1 MAMRMQAYLNVGD
14 ELGALNELP
23 AEIAQALM
31 SRGFPAPKA
40 SRKLKTSFHET
51 FLVEFGAALSEDV
64 MIAPPGK
71 SGRGARD
78 RAIVQ
83 ILGANL
89 GDKPLFSPDALI
101 GAALICQALALAGM
115 AGVAVPRFWYSGSV
129 AKRGALRDL
138 EFVVLECIETETVE
152 DEVNAPDAEFDGIVG
167 ALRDA
172 LASRSVDDMHLAD
185 QDIPDGTNACLPR
198 FDDVHAFLAHLRT
211 LARTVGAGDL
221 DVPLAKLEAEC
232 NTKWKPAAVPP
243 TLIHQDLNRGNVL
256 CSRRGGKAW
265 ALDGLIDWESA
276 AAGDAR
282 LAYASGSPW
291 QEARDFAHVVK
302 GRWLVD
308 LARRAPE
315 RAPRCEVG
323 EILEA
328 HDEAQ
333 KRLAEGGWLPAEAI
347 LAGTSNA
354 NLAVTFPEELSPHY
368 GGSSRAMWK
377 PDDGE
382 EGGD

>member
-1 MAMRMQAYLNVGD
+1 MW
-14 ELGALNELP
+14 
-23 AEIAQALM
+23 
-31 SRGFPAPKA
+31 F
-40 SRKLKTSFHET
+40 
-51 FLVEFGAALSEDV
+51 
-64 MIAPPGK
+64 
-71 SGRGARD
+71 
-78 RAIVQ
+78 
-83 ILGANL
+83 
-89 GDKPLFSPDALI
+89 
-101 GAALICQALALAGM
+101 
-115 AGVAVPRFWYSGSV
+115 
-129 AKRGALRDL
+129 
-138 EFVVLECIETETVE
+138 
-152 DEVNAPDAEFDGIVG
+152 
-167 ALRDA
+167 
-172 LASRSVDDMHLAD
+172 
-185 QDIPDGTNACLPR
+185 
-198 FDDVHAFLAHLRT
+198 
-211 LARTVGAGDL
+211 
-221 DVPLAKLEAEC
+221 
-232 NTKWKPAAVPP
+232 
-243 TLIHQDLNRGNVL
+243 
-256 CSRRGGKAW
+256 
-265 ALDGLIDWESA
+265 LDGLIDWESA

>member
-1 MAMRMQAYLNVGD
+1 MYA
-14 ELGALNELP
+14 
-23 AEIAQALM
+23 
-31 SRGFPAPKA
+31 
-40 SRKLKTSFHET
+40 
-51 FLVEFGAALSEDV
+51 
-64 MIAPPGK
+64 
-71 SGRGARD
+71 
-78 RAIVQ
+78 
-83 ILGANL
+83 
-89 GDKPLFSPDALI
+89 
-101 GAALICQALALAGM
+101 
-115 AGVAVPRFWYSGSV
+115 
-129 AKRGALRDL
+129 
-138 EFVVLECIETETVE
+138 
-152 DEVNAPDAEFDGIVG
+152 
-167 ALRDA
+167 
-172 LASRSVDDMHLAD
+172 
-185 QDIPDGTNACLPR
+185 
-198 FDDVHAFLAHLRT
+198 
-211 LARTVGAGDL
+211 
-221 DVPLAKLEAEC
+221 
-232 NTKWKPAAVPP
+232 
-243 TLIHQDLNRGNVL
+243 RGNVL
-256 CSRRGGKAW
+256 CSQRATQGVW
-265 ALDGLIDWESA
+265 FLDGLIDWESA

-282 LAYASGSPW
+282 LAYATGSPW

>member
-14 ELGALNELP
+14 ELGALTELP
-23 AEIAQALM
+23 AEVAQALANK
-31 SRGFPAPKA
+31 GFPALKA

-64 MIAPPGK
+64 APPGS

-83 ILGANL
+83 ILGAQL

-101 GAALICQALALAGM
+101 SSELIGYALALAEK
-115 AGVAVPRFWYSGSV
+115 AGVAAPRLWCGASLPT
-129 AKRGALRDL
+129 RGALRDL
-138 EFVVLECIETETVE
+138 QFVVLECIETETVE
-152 DEVNAPDAEFDGIVG
+152 DQVNAPDVDFDCIVG

-172 LASRSVDDMHLAD
+172 LASRAVDAEWDGGHL
-185 QDIPDGTNACLPR
+185 PC
-198 FDDVHAFLAHLRT
+198 FDDVHAFLAHLRA

-232 NTKWKPAAVPP
+232 TTKWKPAAAPP

-256 CSRRGGKAW
+256 CSQRGGKAW

>member
-14 ELGALNELP
+14 ELGALAELP
-23 AEIAQALM
+23 AEVAQALALK
-31 SRGFPAPKA
+31 GFPALKA

-64 MIAPPGK
+64 APPGK
-71 SGRGARD
+71 MWSGGPGGARD

-83 ILGANL
+83 ILGAQL

-101 GAALICQALALAGM
+101 SGELIGYALALAEK
-115 AGVAVPRFWYSGSV
+115 AGVAAPRLWCAGSV

-138 EFVVLECIETETVE
+138 QFVVLECIETETVE
-152 DEVNAPDAEFDGIVG
+152 DEVNAPDVDFDCIVG

-172 LASRSVDDMHLAD
+172 LASRAVDAEW
-185 QDIPDGTNACLPR
+185 DGGHLPR
-198 FDDVHAFLAHLRT
+198 FDDVHAFLAHLRA

-232 NTKWKPAAVPP
+232 TTKWKPAAAPP

-256 CSRRGGKAW
+256 CSQRATQGVW
-265 ALDGLIDWESA
+265 FLDGLIDWESA

-291 QEARDFAHVVK
+291 EEARDFAHVVK

-368 GGSSRAMWK
+368 GGSSREMWK